1 MRLFWTGFLITGLF
15 LIGFSEYDRRQ
26 ARDERTTSEA
36 GVAASEDG
44 TPMPYPYPTPTP
56 RPKTN

>member
-1 MRLFWTGFLITGLF
+1 MRLFWAGFLITGLF

-26 ARDERTTSEA
+26 ARDERATSEA

-44 TPMPYPYPTPTP
+44 TPMPHPYPTPTP
-56 RPKTN
+56 PPKTK